1 MWHLIKHTIFF
12 FLFFFG
18 DNLII
23 YLITH
28 ILFLNLIFLNRVID
42 VKLSM
47 NTYSIYLSSKVLQVK
62 RNNFCFLQK
71 CGSWYDLYSDNMR
84 PTNLLSSPGG
94 WVEFITFQTRLN
106 TCQIVRK
113 FTIWYATSYSRIST
127 EKWTLNG

>member
-12 FLFFFG
+12 FLWQSYHLSDHAHFIFEF
-18 DNLII
+18 D
-23 YLITH
+23 
-28 ILFLNLIFLNRVID
+28 FLNRVID

-47 NTYSIYLSSKVLQVK
+47 NTYSVYLSSKVLQVK

-113 FTIWYATSYSRIST
+113 FTIWYASSYRRIST
-127 EKWTLNG
+127 EKWKFYG